1 MSMPSAVRHINE
13 VRLLAALYR
22 LGVST
27 RADLGRELGLMRSTV
42 GNLITGLIEQGMVLE
57 TEVIGSTPGGRSGR
71 PGQSV
76 QLNPHHSAI
85 IGADIGIDH
94 LSVVA
99 VGLTGIALVSKTVA
113 FDGPSSTA
121 EQAVTALAALI
132 TGVMKA
138 LPATQ
143 PVSGICIVA
152 PGLVDHEKGTVMRAP
167 VLGWHDA
174 PIQKLLQKKLKWT
187 GDISLENDANAFAAA
202 EVYRR
207 VKDPIDNA
215 LFVYMDAGIGGGLV
229 SSGRLMRGHNGFAG
243 EIGHIHLG
251 EHGFET
257 HTPVQGSFES
267 YVGRNAVLALNR
279 THGGKSKTLEEFMRD
294 LGAQKPAALRTVA
307 EWAWWMGRG
316 IASLISVLNPA
327 RVVLGGPVAQLYL
340 QVEGEVM
347 ASIKKHLVLP
357 YALPMI
363 ELSELGEDACAIGG
377 AMTIHRSVL
386 SFNDKLVF
394 GGGVVVDGNSIN
406 DHV

>member
-13 VRLLAALYR
+13 VRLLAALFR
-22 LGVST
+22 LRVST

-42 GNLITGLIEQGMVLE
+42 GNLIATLIAQGMVLE

-76 QLNPHHSAI
+76 QLNPHHSAM

-99 VGLTGIALVSKTVA
+99 VGLTGLPVLSETVP
-113 FDGPSSTA
+113 FDGRGADVSATVS
-121 EQAVTALAALI
+121 ALAGLI
-132 TGVMKA
+132 QRAMNA
-138 LPATQ
+138 LPSRQ
-143 PVSGICIVA
+143 LVRGIAIVA

-167 VLGWHDA
+167 VMGWHDV
-174 PIQKLLQKKLKWT
+174 PIQKLLQKKLKWQ

-207 VKDPIDNA
+207 VHEPLDTA

-229 SSGRLMRGHNGFAG
+229 AGGRLLRGHNGFAG

-251 EHGFET
+251 EHGFEP
-257 HTPVQGSFES
+257 HTAVQGSFES
-267 YVGRNAVLALNR
+267 YVARNAVLAQHR
-279 THGGKSKTLEEFMRD
+279 HHGGSATTLEAFMAD
-294 LGAQKPAALRTVA
+294 LQAQQPAALRTVA

-316 IASLISVLNPA
+316 LASLISVLNPG
-327 RVVLGGPVAQLYL
+327 RVILGGPVAQLYAP
-340 QVEGEVM
+340 VEREVRE
-347 ASIKKHLVLP
+347 SLRKHLVLP
-357 YALPMI
+357 YPVPEI
-363 ELSELGEDACAIGG
+363 EMSELGADACALGG
-377 AMTIHRSVL
+377 AMTIHRDWL

-394 GGGVVVDGNSIN
+394 GSAATPASADA
-406 DHV
+406 

>member
-22 LGVST
+22 LGMST

-42 GNLITGLIEQGMVLE
+42 GNLIAGLIEQGMVFE
-57 TEVIGSTPGGRSGR
+57 TEVSGYTPGGRTGR

-99 VGLTGIALVSKTVA
+99 VGLTGIPVVSKTVD
-113 FDGPSSTA
+113 FDGPSSDV
-121 EQAVTALAALI
+121 EQAVSALAALI
-132 TGVMKA
+132 ARVMRS
-138 LPATQ
+138 LPSAQ

-152 PGLVDHEKGTVMRAP
+152 PGLVDHDKGTIMRAP
-167 VLGWHDA
+167 VLGWHDV
-174 PIQKLLQKKLKWT
+174 PIQALLKEKLKWA
-187 GDISLENDANAFAAA
+187 GEISLENDANAFAAA

-207 VKDPIDNA
+207 VKYPTDNA
-215 LFVYMDAGIGGGLV
+215 LFVYMDAGVGGGLV
-229 SSGRLMRGHNGFAG
+229 TMGRLMRGHNGFAG

-257 HTPVQGSFES
+257 NTPVQGSFES
-267 YVGRNAVLALNR
+267 YVGRNAVLSLNR
-279 THGGKSKTLEEFMRD
+279 HHGGSSETLQDFLDE
-294 LGAQKPAALRTVA
+294 LSVQKPAALRTVA

-327 RVVLGGPVAQLYL
+327 TVVLGGPV
-340 QVEGEVM
+340 
-347 ASIKKHLVLP
+347 
-357 YALPMI
+357 
-363 ELSELGEDACAIGG
+363 
-377 AMTIHRSVL
+377 
-386 SFNDKLVF
+386 
-394 GGGVVVDGNSIN
+394 
-406 DHV
+406 